1 MSEARSD
8 QNGSVTREDLERQAR
23 EIVDNLTQT
32 GESIKSPA
40 FLKGLGAAAAVG
52 MVYWAGRRRGRKR
65 IRKAI
70 SELARMV

>member
-1 MSEARSD
+1 MID
-8 QNGSVTREDLERQAR
+8 QNGRVTREDLERQAR
-23 EIVDNLTQT
+23 EIVDSLEET
-32 GESIKSPA
+32 GESMKSPV

-52 MVYWAGRRRGRKR
+52 VVYWLGRRRGRKR